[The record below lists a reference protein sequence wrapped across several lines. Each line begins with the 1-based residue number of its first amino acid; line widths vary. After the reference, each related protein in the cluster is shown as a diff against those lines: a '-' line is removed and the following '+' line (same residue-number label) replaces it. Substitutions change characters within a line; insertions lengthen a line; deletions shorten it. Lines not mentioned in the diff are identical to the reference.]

1 MKAQVKIIINTGN
14 GRRLLVN
21 RQFQVIKKANGKVEM
36 KTLDTFMKEGDEDA
50 QCKKLEQVNVE
61 VPARMGV
68 SSTKT
73 SPTGACAPKLI
84 HTRAAAAHSPPR
96 PRNALR

>member
-1 MKAQVKIIINTGN
+1 M
-14 GRRLLVN
+14 
-21 RQFQVIKKANGKVEM
+21 IKKANGKVEM

-68 SSTKT
+68 SKAILENVIFVHQDESNW
-73 SPTGACAPKLI
+73 
-84 HTRAAAAHSPPR
+84 RAALAPR
-96 PRNALR
+96 RFDGAVSRVTAKIRVVFHGRK

>member
-1 MKAQVKIIINTGN
+1 MQGETNVKAQVKIIINTGN

-68 SSTKT
+68 SKAILENVIFVHQDESNWCV
-73 SPTGACAPKLI
+73 CA
-84 HTRAAAAHSPPR
+84 
-96 PRNALR
+96 

>member
-68 SSTKT
+68 SKAILENVIFVHQDESNWCV
-73 SPTGACAPKLI
+73 CA
-84 HTRAAAAHSPPR
+84 
-96 PRNALR
+96 